1 METWELFKISA
12 KRAANTALKET
23 SDAAD
28 IAGLK
33 IRLKALEAKR
43 NDEYEMLG
51 RLDKRY
57 TELGRLTYRQLKT
70 GVSQAERIAPVI
82 ENLDKIRL
90 SIKRVEQQ
98 IEKTR
103 QMRDERR
110 LRDRALVSELD
121 DIVEEIALEDE
132 DGKDEE

>member
-1 METWELFKISA
+1 METWELLKISA

-28 IAGLK
+28 IAGLR

-43 NDEYEMLG
+43 NDEYEM
-51 RLDKRY
+51 
-57 TELGRLTYRQLKT
+57 LGRLTYRQLKT

-90 SIKRVEQQ
+90 SIKKVEMQ

-110 LRDRALVSELD
+110 LRDKAIAAELD
-121 DIVEEIALEDE
+121 EIVEEVELEDE
-132 DGKDEE
+132 DGDGEV

>member
-1 METWELFKISA
+1 METWELFKLSA
-12 KRAANTALKET
+12 KKAANTALKET

-28 IAGLK
+28 LAGLR

-43 NDEYEMLG
+43 NDEYEM
-51 RLDKRY
+51 
-57 TELGRLTYRQLKT
+57 LGRLTYRQLKT

-82 ENLDKIRL
+82 ENLDKIRGQ
-90 SIKRVEQQ
+90 IKKTELQ

-110 LRDRALVSELD
+110 LRDRAIAAELD
-121 DIVEEIALEDE
+121 EIIEEVELEDVTDE
-132 DGKDEE
+132 DEE

>member
-1 METWELFKISA
+1 METWEFIKVSA
-12 KRAANTALKET
+12 KKAANVALKET

-28 IAGLK
+28 LAGLH

-43 NDEYEMLG
+43 NEEYEM
-51 RLDKRY
+51 
-57 TELGRLTYRQLKT
+57 LGRLTYRQLKT

-82 ENLDKIRL
+82 ESLDKIRGQ
-90 SIKRVEQQ
+90 IKNAELM

-110 LRDRALVSELD
+110 LREKEIVAELD
-121 DIVEEIALEDE
+121 EIVEEFVREEAEDE
-132 DGKDEE
+132 DED

>member
-43 NDEYEMLG
+43 NDEYEM
-51 RLDKRY
+51 
-57 TELGRLTYRQLKT
+57 LGRLTYRQLKT

>member
-43 NDEYEMLG
+43 NDEYEM
-51 RLDKRY
+51 
-57 TELGRLTYRQLKT
+57 LGRLTYRQLKT

-121 DIVEEIALEDE
+121 DIVEEIELEDE